1 MKKKIICFVNKLMLY
16 CKKVKIFAYGHVNAE
31 GAAYVGN
38 KHATGDIG
46 YAGNEDNFIPYSY

>member
-1 MKKKIICFVNKLMLY
+1 MLY
-16 CKKVKIFAYGHVNAE
+16 CKKVKIFADGHVNAE
-31 GAAYVGN
+31 GAAYIGN